1 MKKTLKII
9 GIVVGVII
17 LLLLIVPLFVN
28 ADSFRP
34 LIQSKAQEALGRNVQ
49 IGKLGLSL
57 FSGSLSADGITIA
70 DDPKFSNQPF
80 LTAKSLDVSVDV
92 MPLIFSRELHVNSI
106 KLVQPQVALISNAQ
120 GQWNYSSLGGPAASG
135 NAPQKPAEKPAPKSA
150 PSTAQK
156 PSEAPA
162 NYAVD
167 EIDITNGKL
176 TISEIPS
183 KQQPTVYSD
192 VDLTLKKFAPG
203 SQMPFTLSLKAPR
216 GGTIKANGTAGP
228 LNPNDASL
236 TPLQLE
242 LKNSAVEIAGLAPT
256 SGMSGLLDMN
266 AKFTSDGRSADLQGN
281 GSINHFKAVAN
292 GTAAKDPLGFNYN
305 TKYSYASREGDLNAT
320 VTARKNT
327 ARLSGSYQ
335 MREAMLL
342 HMNLNGQGLSVDEL
356 ESLLPAFGVVLPSGS
371 SLRGGTLSANLNLQG
386 PLDQLTIAGPISLN
400 NTKLA
405 GFNLSQKMSGLS
417 QLAGIKTGNDTTIQT
432 FSSNVNVTP
441 AVTRADNINLVMPAL
456 GHVTG
461 GGTIANQNLNF
472 KMVAT
477 VQTTGGGLLGAA
489 GGGKAGSQNVPFA
502 IQGTTSNPRFI
513 PDTSALVQNAVQ
525 QQLNQRLG
533 GQAGANPN
541 NLGGALGGLFGG
553 GKKKH

>member
-80 LTAKSLDVSVDV
+80 VTAKSLDVSVDV

-120 GQWNYSSLGGPAASG
+120 GQWNYSSLGGAAASG
-135 NAPQKPAEKPAPKSA
+135 KAPEKPAPQKPAPG
-150 PSTAQK
+150 TAQK

-162 NYAVD
+162 NYSVD
-167 EIDITNGKL
+167 EIEITNGKI
-176 TISEIPS
+176 TMSEVPS
-183 KQQPTVYSD
+183 KQPPTVYND
-192 VDLTLKKFAPG
+192 VDLTLKRFAPG

-216 GGTIKANGTAGP
+216 GGTIKADGTAGP

-236 TPLQLE
+236 TPLQVN

-256 SGMSGLLDMN
+256 SGISGLLDMN
-266 AKFTSDGRSADLQGN
+266 AKFTSDGRSADLTGN
-281 GSINHFKAVAN
+281 GAINHFKAVAN

-305 TKYSYASREGDLNAT
+305 TKYSYASREGNLNAT

-327 ARLSGSYQ
+327 ARLSGGYQ
-335 MREAMLL
+335 MREAMLV

-371 SLRGGTLSANLNLQG
+371 SLQGGTLSANLNLQG
-386 PLDQLTIAGPISLN
+386 PLDQLTIAGPVSLN

-417 QLAGIKTGNDTTIQT
+417 QLAGIKTGNDATIQT

-441 AVTRADNINLVMPAL
+441 AVTRADNINLIMPAL

-461 GGTIANQNLNF
+461 AGTIANQNLNF

-477 VQTTGGGLLGAA
+477 VQATGGGLLGAA
-489 GGGKAGSQNVPFA
+489 GGKAGSQNVPFA

-525 QQLNQRLG
+525 QQINQRLG
-533 GQAGANPN
+533 GQAANPN

-553 GKKKH
+553 SKKKH

>member
-1 MKKTLKII
+1 MKKALKIA
-9 GIVVGVII
+9 GIVIAVII
-17 LLLLIVPLFVN
+17 VLLLIIPLFVN

-120 GQWNYSSLGGPAASG
+120 GQWNYSSLGSPAASG
-135 NAPQKPAEKPAPKSA
+135 NTPQQAPEKSSPKPA

-183 KQQPTVYSD
+183 KQPPSIYSD
-192 VDLTLKKFAPG
+192 VDLSLKKFAPG
-203 SQMPFTLSLKAPR
+203 SRMPFTLSLKAPR
-216 GGTIKANGTAGP
+216 GGAIKANGTAGP

-236 TPLQLE
+236 TPLQLD

-256 SGMSGLLDMN
+256 SGISGLLDMN
-266 AKFTSDGRSADLQGN
+266 AKFTSDGRSADLTGN
-281 GSINHFKAVAN
+281 GTISHFKAVAN

-305 TKYSYASREGDLNAT
+305 TKYSYASREGNLNAT

-327 ARLSGSYQ
+327 ARLSGTYQ

-371 SLRGGTLSANLNLQG
+371 SLQGGTLSANLNLQG

-441 AVTRADNINLVMPAL
+441 AVTRADNINLIMPAL

-461 GGTIANQNLNF
+461 AGTIANQNLNF

-477 VQTTGGGLLGAA
+477 VQATGGGLLGAA
-489 GGGKAGSQNVPFA
+489 GGKAGNQTVPFA

-513 PDTSALVQNAVQ
+513 PDTSALVQNAIQ
-525 QQLNQRLG
+525 NQINQRLG

>member
-1 MKKTLKII
+1 MRKTFKIV
-9 GIVVGVII
+9 GIVVAVII
-17 LLLLIVPLFVN
+17 LLLIIVPFFVN

-34 LIQSKAQEALGRNVQ
+34 IIQSKAQDALGRNVT
-49 IGKLGLSL
+49 IGKLGFSL

-80 LTAKSLDVSVDV
+80 VTAKSLNVSVDV

-135 NAPQKPAEKPAPKSA
+135 KAPEKPTPPKPAPG
-150 PSTAQK
+150 TASK
-156 PSEAPA
+156 PSESPS

-167 EIDITNGKL
+167 EIDISNGK
-176 TISEIPS
+176 ISLSQVPS
-183 KQQPTVYSD
+183 RQPPAVYSD
-192 VDLTLKKFAPG
+192 VDMSLKNVGPG
-203 SQMPFTLSLKAPR
+203 TKMPFTLSLTAPR
-216 GGTIKANGTAGP
+216 GGTIKATGTAGP
-228 LNPNDASL
+228 INPNDASL
-236 TPLQLE
+236 TPLQVD

-256 SGMSGLLDMN
+256 AGISGLLDMT
-266 AKFTSDGRSADLQGN
+266 AKFTSDGQSANLEGK
-281 GSINHFKAVAN
+281 GEINKFKAVAK
-292 GTAAKDPLGFNYN
+292 GSAAKDPLGFTYN
-305 TKYSYASREGDLNAT
+305 TKYAYATREGTLAANIS
-320 VTARKNT
+320 VRKNT

-335 MREAMLL
+335 MREAMTV
-342 HMNLNGQGLSVDEL
+342 HMDLNAQGMSVDEL

-386 PLDQLTIAGPISLN
+386 PLDQLTITGPVSLN

-405 GFNLSQKMSGLS
+405 GFNLSSKMSSLS

-456 GHVTG
+456 GNVTG
-461 GGTIANQNLNF
+461 SGTIANQNLNF
-472 KMVAT
+472 KMVAK

-489 GGGKAGSQNVPFA
+489 GTKAGSQTVPFA
-502 IQGTTSNPRFI
+502 IQGTTSNPQFI
-513 PDTSALVQNAVQ
+513 PDTSALMQNAIQ
-525 QQLNQRLG
+525 NQLQQRLG
-533 GQAGANPN
+533 GKGGNSQD
-541 NLGGALGGLFGG
+541 LGGALGGLLG

>member
-1 MKKTLKII
+1 MRKTLKIV
-9 GIVVGVII
+9 GIVVAVII
-17 LLLLIVPLFVN
+17 LLLIIVPFFIN

-34 LIQSKAQEALGRNVQ
+34 LIQSKAQDALGRNVT
-49 IGKLGLSL
+49 IGKLGFSL

-70 DDPKFSNQPF
+70 DDPRFSNSPF
-80 LTAKSLDVSVDV
+80 VTAKSLDVSVDV

-135 NAPQKPAEKPAPKSA
+135 KAPEKPAPSKPA
-150 PSTAQK
+150 PSAAQQ
-156 PSEAPA
+156 PSESPS

-167 EIDITNGKL
+167 EIDITNGK
-176 TISEIPS
+176 ISISQVPS
-183 KQQPTVYSD
+183 KEPAAVYSD

-203 SQMPFTLSLKAPR
+203 SRMPFTLSLTAPR
-216 GGTIKANGTAGP
+216 GGSIKANGTAGP
-228 LNPNDASL
+228 INPNDASL
-236 TPLQLE
+236 TPLQLD

-256 SGMSGLLDMN
+256 SGISGLLDMT
-266 AKFTSDGRSADLQGN
+266 AKFTSNGQSADLQGN
-281 GSINHFKAVAN
+281 GQIRDFKAVAH
-292 GTAAKDPLGFNYN
+292 GSAARDPLGFTCN
-305 TKYSYASREGDLNAT
+305 TKYSYGTREGTLAAN
-320 VTARKNT
+320 VSVRKNT

-335 MREAMLL
+335 MREDMVV
-342 HMNLNGQGLSVDEL
+342 HINLNAQGMSVDEL

-386 PLDQLTIAGPISLN
+386 PLDQLTIAGPVSLN

-405 GFNLSQKMSGLS
+405 GFNLSSKMSSMS

-441 AVTRADNINLVMPAL
+441 AVTRADNINLVMPSF
-456 GHVTG
+456 GTVTG
-461 GGTIANQNLNF
+461 AGTVANQNLNF
-472 KMVAT
+472 KMVAK

-489 GGGKAGSQNVPFA
+489 GTKAGSQNVPFA
-502 IQGTTSNPRFI
+502 IQGTTSNPQFI
-513 PDTSALVQNAVQ
+513 PDTSALMQNALENQ
-525 QQLNQRLG
+525 INQRLG
-533 GQAGANPN
+533 GKAGSQD
-541 NLGGALGGLFGG
+541 LGGALGGLLGG

>member
-80 LTAKSLDVSVDV
+80 VTAKSLDISVDV

-120 GQWNYSSLGGPAASG
+120 GQWNYSSLGGAAASG
-135 NAPQKPAEKPAPKSA
+135 KAPEKPAPQKPAPG
-150 PSTAQK
+150 TAQK

-167 EIDITNGKL
+167 EIEITNGK
-176 TISEIPS
+176 ISISQIPS
-183 KQQPTVYSD
+183 KQPPTVYSD

-203 SQMPFTLSLKAPR
+203 SQMPFTLSLEAPR
-216 GGTIKANGTAGP
+216 GGTIKAGGTAGP

-236 TPLQLE
+236 TPLQVD
-242 LKNSAVEIAGLAPT
+242 LKNSAVEIAGFAPT
-256 SGMSGLLDMN
+256 SGISGLLDMN
-266 AKFTSDGRSADLQGN
+266 AKFTSDGRSADLAGN
-281 GSINHFKAVAN
+281 GTINHFKAVSNA
-292 GTAAKDPLGFNYN
+292 TAAKDPLGFNYS
-305 TKYSYASREGDLNAT
+305 TKYSYASREGSLNAT

-327 ARLSGSYQ
+327 ARLSGTYQ
-335 MREAMLL
+335 MREAMLV

-386 PLDQLTIAGPISLN
+386 PLDQLTIAGPVSLN
-400 NTKLA
+400 NTRLA
-405 GFNLSQKMSGLS
+405 GFNLGEKMSGMS

-441 AVTRADNINLVMPAL
+441 AVTRADNINLIMPAL

-461 GGTIANQNLNF
+461 AGTIANQNLNF

-477 VQTTGGGLLGAA
+477 VQATGGGLLGAA
-489 GGGKAGSQNVPFA
+489 GGKAGSQNVPFA

-513 PDTSALVQNAVQ
+513 PDTSALVQNAIQNQV
-525 QQLNQRLG
+525 NQRLG
-533 GQAGANPN
+533 GQAGNPS